1 MSSDELKP
9 CPFCGGAASYR
20 LYYGGRYRVHCNEC
34 GCHLEG
40 LFDTESE
47 AGAAWNNRHKKAP
60 SINVL
65 LAQFGY
71 HYAATTSV
79 FKMRALVDEYAGRI
93 REAVKHEEDE

>member
-40 LFDTESE
+40 LFDTEAE
-47 AGAAWNNRHKKAP
+47 AGAAWNNRPKRVMEELVIRIIPRVDFDKTADEFEKAAEK
-60 SINVL
+60 L
-65 LAQFGY
+65 
-71 HYAATTSV
+71 
-79 FKMRALVDEYAGRI
+79 
-93 REAVKHEEDE
+93 REAVEHEEDE